1 MVIWKYNF
9 LTIQSSLRGSIK
21 HVECWPIQSG
31 HDLVTFCLGSCGW
44 RETYKLSY
52 AKTTLW
58 DICSSSISLY
68 CESIHFTTTNEETI
82 KKATFDICKSLY
94 ANILSL
100 LICTFLNIQD
110 NIHVTYSKL
119 GYTNGVL
126 IIMQK
131 YVTMLI
137 WVAIE
142 ANVHWGVVPYASTW
156 SLNGV

>member
-1 MVIWKYNF
+1 M
-9 LTIQSSLRGSIK
+9 R
-21 HVECWPIQSG
+21 
-31 HDLVTFCLGSCGW
+31 
-44 RETYKLSY
+44 KL
-52 AKTTLW
+52 L
-58 DICSSSISLY
+58 
-68 CESIHFTTTNEETI
+68 

-131 YVTMLI
+131 YATMLI

-142 ANVHWGVVPYASTW
+142 ANFHWGVVPYASTW